1 MPDSKEALILHGG
14 WDGHHPDE
22 LAARYA
28 GELEQLGFGVTAG
41 SDLTILADEEGMKRF
56 DLIVPFWTMGQLP
69 EGADGGI
76 FRAVRGGAGLV
87 GMHGAADAFRDATG
101 YQFLLGGQFVWH
113 PNEDVTYAVRFVDRD
128 DELTRGLDDFT
139 VTGEQYYL
147 HVDPAVHVLATT
159 TVTGDWPTA
168 DEDVTM
174 PAVWRRRFDR
184 GRVFYC
190 SVGHALADHDI
201 PQMRELMRRAFA
213 WAAR

>member
-1 MPDSKEALILHGG
+1 MTPQKQALITYGG
-14 WDGHHPDE
+14 WEGHEPAA
-22 LAARYA
+22 LAERYA
-28 GELEQLGFGVTAG
+28 GELEQLGFAVT
-41 SDLTILADEEGMKRF
+41 STPDLTVFADEEGIQRF
-56 DLIVPFWTMGQLP
+56 DLIVPFWTMAELP
-69 EGADGGI
+69 EGAAGGM

-87 GMHGAADAFRDATG
+87 GMHSAADAFRNDTA

-113 PNEDVTYAVRFVDRD
+113 PNEDVTFEIRFVDRD
-128 DELTRGLDDFT
+128 DELTKGIEDFT

-159 TVTGDWPTA
+159 TVKGDWPTPE
-168 DEDVTM
+168 EDVTM
-174 PAVWRRRFDR
+174 PAVWRRRFDQ

-201 PQMRELMRRAFA
+201 PEMRELMHRAFA